1 MKLECNDR
9 ENVLRNQVPA
19 EMRAL
24 AEHAENCPACAQEL
38 RVWNDISSAARTMH
52 TEWDSPYLWPKIR
65 RALEAESQSAPEQSS
80 WNISRWLRFPAHQ
93 WQAAAAVLALALITT
108 FGVWYARGGRPSF
121 FARKSN
127 VTSTPQ
133 SQRRLLTE
141 QAVQE
146 ADNAEAAYLKSID
159 KLSALAEPKLDHPA
173 TPLMASYREKLL
185 LLDAAIAEC
194 RSNIDKNQ
202 SNPRLRRELL
212 SIYQQKQRTL
222 EEVVQEE

>member
-1 MKLECNDR
+1 M
-9 ENVLRNQVPA
+9 
-19 EMRAL
+19 
-24 AEHAENCPACAQEL
+24 
-38 RVWNDISSAARTMH
+38 WNDISSAARTMH
-52 TEWDSPYLWPKIR
+52 TQWDSPYLWPKIR
-65 RALEAESQSAPEQSS
+65 RAFEAETQTAPEKPS
-80 WNISRWLRFPAHQ
+80 WNISRWLRFPEHQ
-93 WQAAAAVLALALITT
+93 WQAVAAVLALALLTT
-108 FGVWYARGGRPSF
+108 VGAWYVRNGRPSF

-127 VTSTPQ
+127 VTVTPQ
-133 SQRRLLTE
+133 AQRRLMTE

-159 KLSALAEPKLDHPA
+159 KLSALAVPKLDHPA
-173 TPLMASYREKLL
+173 TPLMASYREKIL

-194 RSNIDKNQ
+194 RSNIDRNQ